1 RSPPHLRGS
10 GSGGCRRTSTRR
22 GRRCATRSRST
33 STPLRRRK
41 RSPRAR
47 RRGDDIRLGG
57 GVRVERGQH
66 HASAAGLDAAGR
78 RRRRQGP
85 RGVGVDLHDGD
96 DAASATV
103 LRLGRGV
110 RVGEPERWWRRQA
123 GCSCLRQAG
132 ALQCGQR
139 AGSVPVPS
147 AKRRWWTCMPNVVM
161 CPMLARCLMG
171 LLAQTQYAHQAWLLA
186 IIERGGA
193 RRGRPEQQETLRV
206 LSVFRELNPNEMLA
220 RNTPKLEV
228 ERKEGGN
235 TRVEIYCAGKLG
247 LLLSTVSTLET
258 LG

>member
-33 STPLRRRK
+33 STPLRRPK

-123 GCSCLRQAG
+123 GCSCLRQGRCIAMWSKSGFSSSAFCEAALVDMYAKCGDVPNARKVLDGITCPDTICSSSMVACYHRAWRGASRPAG
-132 ALQCGQR
+132 AAGDARGAQRLQG
-139 AGSVPVPS
+139 
-147 AKRRWWTCMPNVVM
+147 
-161 CPMLARCLMG
+161 
-171 LLAQTQYAHQAWLLA
+171 AQPQ
-186 IIERGGA
+186 
-193 RRGRPEQQETLRV
+193 
-206 LSVFRELNPNEMLA
+206 
-220 RNTPKLEV
+220 
-228 ERKEGGN
+228 
-235 TRVEIYCAGKLG
+235 
-247 LLLSTVSTLET
+247 
-258 LG
+258 